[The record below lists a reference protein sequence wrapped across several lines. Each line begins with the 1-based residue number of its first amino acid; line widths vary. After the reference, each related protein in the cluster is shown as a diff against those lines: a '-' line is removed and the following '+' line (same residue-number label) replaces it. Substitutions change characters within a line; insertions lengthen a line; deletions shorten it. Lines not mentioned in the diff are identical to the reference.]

1 MLHGQKG
8 KFMSGNDTPSGQF
21 WRADQPSHPL
31 GFDRSQ
37 EISSDPNPTPEH
49 ASIPAGELIEQ
60 IQRAAQLLKNRLADH
75 FQSFGLNEIRY
86 TVINMVQ
93 ESSPHGCSQT
103 DLADALSQSESSI
116 STLVERMRSDNLIYR
131 LRSKIDRRKRVLILT
146 EHGHKILQQI
156 KDCHTQRL
164 EQMMKNFGPEQRA
177 SLSSML
183 DQLIGQM
190 ESKST
195 TGIPAEAA
203 HGLRAP
209 HLSQSGSNVKQKSP
223 ENR

>member
-1 MLHGQKG
+1 
-8 KFMSGNDTPSGQF
+8 MSGNDTPSGQF

-146 EHGHKILQQI
+146 EHGHKILHQI
-156 KDCHTQRL
+156 EDCHTQRL
-164 EQMMKNFGPEQRA
+164 EQMMKNFRHRNNGA
-177 SLSSML
+177 SLSMHAGSV
-183 DQLIGQM
+183 DWRKWKRNQR
-190 ESKST
+190 
-195 TGIPAEAA
+195 PAFLTEA
-203 HGLRAP
+203 
-209 HLSQSGSNVKQKSP
+209 GSRLEGHRICRKVVPTSRRSHP
-223 ENR
+223 EDR